1 MDPARSRPASVTVK
15 RSPSESRRKRTW
27 DWKVIPALLGLCSKA
42 SLMMLVASVK
52 VEESVVKV
60 ERTGEN
66 MSASWG
72 LGVKVVFLKLIYI
85 VYTDILECIPLFI
98 K

>member
-1 MDPARSRPASVTVK
+1 
-15 RSPSESRRKRTW
+15 
-27 DWKVIPALLGLCSKA
+27 
-42 SLMMLVASVK
+42 MMLVASVK